1 MKTIILFLALTS
13 FAYAGSLGLAIPAG
27 AKDVHLP
34 ITIGDIKA
42 ITRKLKNGSVET
54 WNVVGPN
61 KGTWVDSVSVF
72 QLGIIKGNILVENL
86 NSDLKK
92 KNQKSEK
99 LFLCREFKI
108 LTFLASF
115 GSNLNFRGFSILFLQ
130 KKFYGKKQI

>member
-61 KGTWVDSVSVF
+61 KGTWVDSKGKKIDSSNYSYKAGTIVIKKVS
-72 QLGIIKGNILVENL
+72 
-86 NSDLKK
+86 
-92 KNQKSEK
+92 KNDEGFYDYEPLTTFAPEK
-99 LFLCREFKI
+99 LPPGVHVDPVQRGLD
-108 LTFLASF
+108 LTVIS
-115 GSNLNFRGFSILFLQ
+115 SV
-130 KKFYGKKQI
+130 